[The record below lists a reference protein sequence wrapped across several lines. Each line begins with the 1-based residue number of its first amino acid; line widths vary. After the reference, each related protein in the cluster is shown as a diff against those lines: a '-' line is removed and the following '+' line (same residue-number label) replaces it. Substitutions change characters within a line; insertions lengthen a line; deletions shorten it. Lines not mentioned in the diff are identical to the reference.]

1 MEGLRDKVRAILN
14 KLNIDSAPIPLEKVA
29 ELFSIPVVQYP
40 YFPEGVSGT
49 IINEHDLKVIGVND
63 NHAQVRQ
70 RFTIAHELGHYLMA
84 HDDTKFIDDTFDK
97 PNQKEQEANKFAA
110 ELLMPYDFL
119 KKDLE
124 KGNIKIKELA
134 QKYLVS
140 EQSMSIRLLETNLI
154 NKIK

>member
-1 MEGLRDKVRAILN
+1 MEGLRDKVRTILK
-14 KLNIDSAPIPLEKVA
+14 KLDINSAPIPLEKVA
-29 ELFSIPVVQYP
+29 ELFSLPVVPYP
-40 YFPEGVSGT
+40 YFPEGISGT

-63 NHAQVRQ
+63 NHAEVRQ
-70 RFTIAHELGHYLMA
+70 RFTVAHELGHYLMA
-84 HDDTKFIDDTFDK
+84 HDDTRFIDDTFDK

-119 KKDLE
+119 KKDIE
-124 KGNIKIKELA
+124 NGIINIKDLSKRYI
-134 QKYLVS
+134 VS